1 MLWPLLALSA
11 RPEKLTNRP
20 LLKQS
25 KLTSSQGTQ
34 KNMFVNVGREAA
46 CVAVAGDIVSEAD
59 GAASAAGAVPTAGA
73 ASAALSASA
82 AGAVSEVNFFL
93 MSF

>member
-20 LLKQS
+20 LLEQS

-34 KNMFVNVGREAA
+34 KNMFVNVGGEAA
-46 CVAVAGDIVSEAD
+46 CVAVVSEAD

-73 ASAALSASA
+73 ASAAVSASA

>member
-11 RPEKLTNRP
+11 RPEKLTNLP

-34 KNMFVNVGREAA
+34 KNMFVNV
-46 CVAVAGDIVSEAD
+46 VSEAD

-73 ASAALSASA
+73 ASAAASASA